1 MRRSVLTLLA
11 TLCLTGAAA
20 QKIEYTTNEEC
31 GCELVVVD
39 GIETTQS
46 GGLYGFRLL
55 DGTVIAENQY
65 KYVDRFHDGYCRVY
79 VDDEHC
85 GLIDRTGREVLP
97 CVFEKINYPSDGRIL
112 AVKDLK
118 VGFYDLEGNLA
129 VPHQYLKAT
138 DYSDSTAV
146 VAIEVDGEERYTFID
161 TAGRRLMAA
170 TYPLAMPFREGYA
183 EVYDGKLWGMI
194 DKRGREVLPMKYM
207 YMSLNEKGHFF
218 AGDTNGL
225 AMFDYTMRPVTD
237 FVYFDP
243 GTTYENRTSVSR
255 DGKFGFLDEKGN
267 EAVPCIYDE
276 VGLFRQGRTQV
287 RIGKKYGIVDTT
299 GRIVL
304 PIEYDNTYRKA
315 YKYMYYEGLAMVEKD
330 GRTGYVDLEGK
341 LVIPMLFERGY
352 QFTQGLAAVKHNGM
366 WGYIDTKGEVYMPFV
381 FDVASPYHW
390 GRAEV
395 VFNGNTSKVD
405 LTGRCVKNCNG
416 VIAWREIFK

>member
-118 VGFYDLEGNLA
+118 VGFYDLEGNLT

-207 YMSLNEKGHFF
+207 YMSLNEKGRFF